1 MTQTNRVV
9 RFIKRPDGAPTPD
22 IFAFE
27 EIPLDPLG
35 PGQFRVR
42 NALISM
48 DPALVS
54 RMRPESN
61 YAESVNPGEVMHGY
75 AVGQVVESN
84 NPAAK
89 VGEVRLGRF
98 DMQEFSTQDD
108 ADETRVINLGIAAPE
123 HYLSVVGITG
133 ATAYFVLQEICD
145 PKPGDVMVVSA
156 AASSVGRV
164 AAQLAKAQGV
174 KLVGI
179 VSTDDKAKALVTAG
193 VYDAATSYRG
203 KSVEALSADIGAL
216 CPNGIDIY
224 FDNTSGDISEALMDH
239 YNDFARIAVIGRLGI
254 AHITDTKKDVGRRDA
269 NIMLAHRIKK
279 QGFVLLD
286 YNDRMMEAAFSLARM
301 VKAGALQADIDMA
314 EGVEAIPTAFFRML
328 NGENTGKQLVRV
340 GTIDEATDPAPRKIG
355 ELLTG
360 PGPLGPLAL
369 KIMKRRGAK
378 GR

>member
-1 MTQTNRVV
+1 MTQQTNHLV

-22 IFAFE
+22 IFTTEAE
-27 EIPLDPLG
+27 ALAPLNAG
-35 PGQFRVR
+35 EFRVR

-61 YAESVNPGEVMHGY
+61 YAESVNPGEVMHAY
-75 AVGQVVESN
+75 AVGQVVESK
-84 NPAAK
+84 NPHAK

-98 DMQEFSTQDD
+98 DMQEFSTQTD
-108 ADETRVINLGIAAPE
+108 AAETRVINLGIAAPE

-145 PKPGDVMVVSA
+145 PKAGDVMVISA

-174 KLVGI
+174 TLVGI
-179 VSTDDKAKALVTAG
+179 VSTDDKAKALVAEG

-203 KSVEALSADIGAL
+203 KSIDELSADIGAL

-224 FDNTSGDISEALMDH
+224 FDNTSGDISESLMDH

-301 VKAGALQADIDMA
+301 VKDGSLQADIDMA
-314 EGVEAIPTAFFRML
+314 EGVDALATSFFRML
-328 NGENTGKQLVRV
+328 RGENTGKQLVRV
-340 GTIDEATDPAPRKIG
+340 GTIDEGADPANRKVG
-355 ELLTG
+355 QLLTK
-360 PGPLGPLAL
+360 PGPIGGLAL
-369 KIMKRRGAK
+369 KLLKRRNAK
-378 GR
+378 G